1 MNDNVLGIFFDYNIV
16 LDSRTNRHH
25 LVGICKTGS
34 LSYALIITG
43 PVMYI
48 SHEQNSIRTSEGI
61 YYLESAEKQDFY
73 QKLVSAIPPSFIENG
88 RFISNCSLLFH

>member
-61 YYLESAEKQDFY
+61 YYLETPW
-73 QKLVSAIPPSFIENG
+73 PPSACVTFLVMQPG
-88 RFISNCSLLFH
+88 PTCWLLPG